1 MRAYM
6 TASDGDDWDRHWGDY
21 GQPAQDNPAQEYRRR
36 VIFLLL
42 DLEGAG
48 EGIRL
53 LDIGSGQ
60 GDMAAAVRQKFPYA
74 QVLGPELCHSG
85 GESSRRKVP
94 RAQILEC
101 NLLKPS
107 CPPK

>member
-1 MRAYM
+1 MN
-6 TASDGDDWDRHWGDY
+6 ASDRDDWDRHWGDY

-60 GDMAAAVRQKFPYA
+60 GDMAAAGRQKFPSAHVLRLELSHSRVGISRHKDPGA
-74 QVLGPELCHSG
+74 QFF
-85 GESSRRKVP
+85 RWN
-94 RAQILEC
+94 ILA
-101 NLLKPS
+101 
-107 CPPK
+107 